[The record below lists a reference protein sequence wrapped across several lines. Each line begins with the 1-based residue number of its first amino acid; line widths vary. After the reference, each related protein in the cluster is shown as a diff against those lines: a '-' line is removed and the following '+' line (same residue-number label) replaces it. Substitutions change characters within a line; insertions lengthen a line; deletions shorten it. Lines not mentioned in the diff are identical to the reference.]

1 MAKTKFKANNFLNVY
16 WVGILAIILAI
27 SAPWLDLSVSNHSFV
42 KTYIGGIGI
51 GALVLFTLFK
61 NYKNYDINYHI
72 SYIKLFLGAT
82 FILGVLSIFWSVN
95 PDFTIVKMLIWVT
108 AFMAFYTAYKLDI
121 TEDNLRKLSFYLII
135 AGGSIAAIGI
145 LQYLFDPFTL
155 TQAANPSS
163 TFGNKNMATQPISMI
178 FPLVAFV
185 VLNKKSTVKVM
196 WIAAI
201 LGALMLTF
209 NFYTS
214 TRASWIAILVEV
226 ILMSS
231 LLIIKRKSFSEFA
244 SWNKQKTI
252 IALTAVAVFL
262 ALINFNE
269 HGFHPMWEKASAN
282 FNRLTS
288 SIQNDKSLRYQIWTV
303 AGQMIADKPFFGSG
317 MGTWFQ
323 NVVNEGYSGYVI
335 NYVQRVHNDLIEIA
349 VEIGIVGLAIFMAGV
364 VAIIWAIWAI
374 ILKAE
379 TKYLLFYFALFE
391 SLTGSFANLQF
402 SFPYQLAMPALLFG
416 LYIGLIAKKSEEF
429 IKPIKVFKLDLK
441 TKSAKLY
448 KKIVLSFNVVIF
460 VVISSLYIS
469 WATMYSELNRIN
481 QTNEFDK
488 LGSIV
493 ETPIYHLEVQNIM
506 NFLTHAYMNGNNN
519 DVAEKIVK
527 QMLKYWP
534 NDYVTRTRYAHILYK
549 KGQYAKALVEAKKAK
564 KNSPPNSMHANSII
578 FATTL
583 QTKQYDEYIKN
594 FNEIM
599 QVPKDIL
606 GDNPRSYNFLMS
618 QALKINTLNKYMP
631 ELYVLHNKYNGY
643 SCTVESNLLHYYL
656 LNNDK
661 NLKPAFEK
669 EFKNPTNCINR
680 NIINQVKS
688 KFKI

>member
-1 MAKTKFKANNFLNVY
+1 MFKSNTFLNVY
-16 WVGILAIILAI
+16 WVGVLAIILAV
-27 SAPWLDLSVSNHSFV
+27 SAPWFDLAVSNHSFI

-51 GALVLFTLFK
+51 GILVLWTIIK
-61 NYKNYDINYHI
+61 NYKNYDISYHI

-82 FILGVLSIFWSVN
+82 FILGILSIFWSVN
-95 PDFTIVKMLIWVT
+95 PDFTITKLLIWIT
-108 AFMAFYTAYKLDI
+108 AFMAFYTAYRLDI

-214 TRASWIAILVEV
+214 TRASWVAILVEV
-226 ILMSS
+226 VLMSS

-244 SWNKQKTI
+244 SWNKQKAI
-252 IALTAVAVFL
+252 IVSVAVLVFL
-262 ALINFNE
+262 VLINFNAD
-269 HGFHPMWEKASAN
+269 GFAPMSEKASAN
-282 FNRLTS
+282 FTRLTTD
-288 SIQNDKSLRYQIWTV
+288 IQNDKSMRFQIWGI

-317 MGTWFQ
+317 MGTWFH
-323 NVVNEGYSGYVI
+323 NLVNEGYAGYVV

-349 VEIGIVGLAIFMAGV
+349 VEVGLVGLGLFFAGV
-364 VAIIWAIWAI
+364 IAIIWAIWAI

-429 IKPIKVFKLDLK
+429 VKPIKIFKLNLK
-441 TKSAKLY
+441 TSSAKLY
-448 KKIVLSFNVVIF
+448 KKIVLGINIVIF
-460 VVISSLYIS
+460 IVISSVYLS
-469 WATMYSELNRIN
+469 WANMYSDLNKMN
-481 QTNEFDK
+481 QERTFDK
-488 LGSIV
+488 LPKIV
-493 ETPIYHLEVQNIM
+493 ETPIYHLEIQNIM
-506 NFLTHAYMNGNNN
+506 NFLTHAYISSGGY
-519 DVAEKIVK
+519 DIAEKITK

-534 NDYVTRTRYAHILYK
+534 NDYITRVRYAHILQK
-549 KGQYAKALVEAKKAK
+549 KKQYAKALVEAKKSRA
-564 KNSPPNSMHANSII
+564 NSPKNSMHAN
-578 FATTL
+578 TL
-583 QTKQYDEYIKN
+583 ILAILFQQKKYNEYIKV
-594 FNEIM
+594 FNEIVK
-599 QVPKDIL
+599 VPENIL
-606 GDNPRSYNFLMS
+606 GDNPKSYQFLIS
-618 QALKINTLNKYMP
+618 QALRLNTLHKFVP
-631 ELYVLHNKYNGY
+631 ELYKMHKKYGGHNCG
-643 SCTVESNLLHYYL
+643 VENNMMYYYL
-656 LNNDK
+656 RNESTDKLKEHFQNTGSNKDKCLNASV
-661 NLKPAFEK
+661 L
-669 EFKNPTNCINR
+669 R
-680 NIINQVKS
+680 QVKT
-688 KFKI
+688 KLKL